1 MESFFL
7 LELALILLVT
17 KIFGLFSRKLHL
29 PQVIGALFA
38 GIVLGPAV
46 LKLVVKSDVIT
57 TLAEVG
63 VILLMF
69 SAGLE
74 TDFKQLRGSLK
85 ASLIIAVIGVAVPL
99 AGGFALAHFF
109 GQDILKSVFIGVIL
123 TATSVS
129 ITVETLQEMGK
140 LKTKAGT
147 AILGAAVIDDILGI
161 IILSVIMGMGDGDA
175 SVAAIGL
182 TLLKIAGFFAL
193 ALGCGF
199 GVYKLFQFLSEKLG
213 RKRRLSIFA
222 LAFCFLLAYLAEQF
236 GVADITGAYIAGLA
250 LCNSRAEEYIEEKN
264 TVLSYAFFSPIFFIS
279 VGLMTSFEGITGEIV
294 LFTALLLLVAA
305 VTKFVGCGLG
315 ALINKFSKEESVQ
328 VGVGMIS
335 RGEVAIIV
343 ATKGISAGIMDSRLF
358 SGVILVVIMTTLIT
372 PVLLK
377 MAFNRRKPTVQEQPT
392 P

>member
-1 MESFFL
+1 MDSVFL
-7 LELALILLVT
+7 LELALILLAT
-17 KIFGLFSRKLHL
+17 KVFGLFSRKIHL
-29 PQVIGALFA
+29 PQVVGALLA
-38 GIVLGPAV
+38 GIVLGPAL
-46 LKLVVKSDVIT
+46 LKLVVKNDVIT
-57 TLAEVG
+57 ALAEVG

-85 ASLIIAVIGVAVPL
+85 ASLIIAVIGVIVPL

-109 GQDILKSVFIGVIL
+109 GQAILESVFIGVIL

-129 ITVETLQEMGK
+129 ITVETLREMGK

-161 IILSVIMGMGDGDA
+161 IILSVIMGMGEGGA
-175 SVAAIGL
+175 SVEAIGL
-182 TLLKIAGFFAL
+182 TLLKIAGFFAV
-193 ALGCGF
+193 ALGLGY
-199 GVYKLFQFLSEKLG
+199 GAYKLFQFFSVKLG

-236 GVADITGAYIAGLA
+236 GVADITGAYIAGLV
-250 LCNSRAEEYIEEKN
+250 LCNCKAEEYIEEKN
-264 TVLSYAFFSPIFFIS
+264 VVLSYMFFSPIFFVS
-279 VGLMTSFEGITGEIV
+279 VGLMTSFDGITGSTV
-294 LFTALLLLVAA
+294 LFIALLLVVA
-305 VTKFVGCGLG
+305 VVSKFIGCGLG
-315 ALINKFSKEESVQ
+315 ALINKYTKEESVQ

-343 ATKGISAGIMDSRLF
+343 ATKGISAGIMDSHLF
-358 SGVILVVIMTTLIT
+358 SGVIIVVIITTLIT

-377 MAFNRRKPTVQEQPT
+377 LAFNRQNISSERASS
-392 P
+392 

>member
-1 MESFFL
+1 MDSYFL
-7 LELALILLVT
+7 LELTLILLAT
-17 KIFGLFSRKLHL
+17 KICGLFSRKIHL
-29 PQVIGALFA
+29 PQVVGALFA
-38 GIVLGPAV
+38 GILLGPAV

-57 TLAEVG
+57 VLAEVG

-85 ASLIIAVIGVAVPL
+85 ASLIIAVIGVIVPL
-99 AGGFALAHFF
+99 TGGFALAYFF
-109 GQDILKSVFIGVIL
+109 GQDVLKSVFMGVIL

-129 ITVETLQEMGK
+129 ITVEALQEMGK

-161 IILSVIMGMGDGDA
+161 IILSVIIGMGDGGA
-175 SVAAIGL
+175 SAAAVGL
-182 TLLKIAGFFAL
+182 TLLKIIGFFAL

-199 GVYKLFQFLSEKLG
+199 GAYKLFQLLSVKLG

-236 GVADITGAYIAGLA
+236 GVADITGAYIAGLV
-250 LCNSRAEEYIEEKN
+250 LCNCKAEEYIEEKN
-264 TVLSYAFFSPIFFIS
+264 IVLSYMFFSPIFFVS
-279 VGLMTSFEGITGEIV
+279 VGLMTSFDGITGGTI
-294 LFTALLLLVAA
+294 LFCVLLLVVAA
-305 VTKFVGCGLG
+305 ATKFIGCGLG
-315 ALINKFSKEESVQ
+315 ARLCKFSKEESVQ

-343 ATKGISAGIMDSRLF
+343 ATKGIAAGMMDSSLF
-358 SGVILVVIMTTLIT
+358 SGVIVVVIITTLIT

-377 MAFNRRKPTVQEQPT
+377 MAFNRKGQRRALPLQD
-392 P
+392 

>member
-1 MESFFL
+1 M
-7 LELALILLVT
+7 
-17 KIFGLFSRKLHL
+17 
-29 PQVIGALFA
+29 GALFA
-38 GIVLGPAV
+38 GILLGPAV

-85 ASLIIAVIGVAVPL
+85 ASLIIAAIGVVVPL

-109 GQDILKSVFIGVIL
+109 GQDILKSIFIGVIL

-129 ITVETLQEMGK
+129 ITVEALQEMGK

-161 IILSVIMGMGDGDA
+161 IILSVIMGMGTEGGA
-175 SVAAIGL
+175 PVAAAIGL
-182 TLLKIAGFFAL
+182 TLLKIVGFFAL
-193 ALGCGF
+193 ALACGF
-199 GVYKLFQFLSEKLG
+199 GAYKLFQFLSVKLG

-236 GVADITGAYIAGLA
+236 GVADITGAYIAGLV
-250 LCNSRAEEYIEEKN
+250 LCNCNAEEYIEEKN
-264 TVLSYAFFSPIFFIS
+264 IVLSYMFFSPIFFVS
-279 VGLMTSFEGITGEIV
+279 VGLMTSFDGITGETV
-294 LFTALLLLVAA
+294 LFIVLLLVVAA
-305 VTKFVGCGLG
+305 ATKFVGCGIG
-315 ALINKFSKEESVQ
+315 ALLNKFTREESIQ

-343 ATKGISAGIMDSRLF
+343 ATKGIAAGIMDSSLF
-358 SGVILVVIMTTLIT
+358 SGVIVVVIITTLIT

-377 MAFNRRKPTVQEQPT
+377 LAFAQKERVSGV
-392 P
+392 